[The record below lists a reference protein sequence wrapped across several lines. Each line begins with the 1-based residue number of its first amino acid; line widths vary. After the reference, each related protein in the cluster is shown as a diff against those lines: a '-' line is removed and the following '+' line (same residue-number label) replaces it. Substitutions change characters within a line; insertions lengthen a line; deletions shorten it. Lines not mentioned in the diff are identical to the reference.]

1 MNRNREEYAMAI
13 SLLPDNPAAW
23 TYRSWEDLMSIP
35 REEREKLQLE
45 AVRINFRRLRDQY
58 RPDRGHPPRLLRP
71 PRAQE
76 LSDPDHREP
85 RLRQAHRLARQAD
98 RA

>member
-1 MNRNREEYAMAI
+1 MAI

-45 AVRINFRRLRDQY
+45 AVRINFRRLRDRIPALKKLADQ
-58 RPDRGHPPRLLRP
+58 
-71 PRAQE
+71 
-76 LSDPDHREP
+76 DHREP